1 MTSGSPEELR
11 DLVLGEGGQRFAPA
25 AAHQREA
32 LAALHDLADEVTVDA
47 LARER
52 VDLGLLLAR
61 DDRRALERH
70 ALGEHHRVADARAA
84 RRHEPV
90 LRDLAEH
97 RADDDRAVEAVRD
110 LRVATDERHVELIA
124 RRVELVEERRDRGL
138 GGRAGWKQERREE
151 PTRTRAAYGD
161 VIGVDLERVP
171 ADLVGGERD
180 RVGGGHEIAVAHV
193 DDRRVLTDLR
203 TDDDAGIPERVLVE
217 DRLQRLGTKLA
228 DWQELHAAE

>member
-1 MTSGSPEELR
+1 MIRRPPRSTLFPYTTLFRSEPGRPEEVPGLPDGR
-11 DLVLGEGGQRFAPA
+11 RRHA
-25 AAHQREA
+25 ARAE
-32 LAALHDLADEVTVDA
+32 
-47 LARER
+47 
-52 VDLGLLLAR
+52 LGLLLAR

-70 ALGEHHRVADARAA
+70 ALGDPPRAAAARAA

-97 RADDDRAVEAVRD
+97 RADDDRAVEALRD

-203 TDDDAGIPERVLVE
+203 TDDDAGIPERVLLD

>member
-1 MTSGSPEELR
+1 MI
-11 DLVLGEGGQRFAPA
+11 
-25 AAHQREA
+25 
-32 LAALHDLADEVTVDA
+32 
-47 LARER
+47 
-52 VDLGLLLAR
+52 
-61 DDRRALERH
+61 RRPPRSTLFPYTTLFRS
-70 ALGEHHRVADARAA
+70 
-84 RRHEPV
+84 
-90 LRDLAEH
+90 
-97 RADDDRAVEAVRD
+97 
-110 LRVATDERHVELIA
+110 
-124 RRVELVEERRDRGL
+124 
-138 GGRAGWKQERREE
+138 
-151 PTRTRAAYGD
+151 YGD

>member
-52 VDLGLLLAR
+52 VD
-61 DDRRALERH
+61 DDGRVAGGERH
-70 ALGEHHRVADARAA
+70 EERPRRD
-84 RRHEPV
+84 RHEPV

-171 ADLVGGERD
+171 ADLVGGERN

>member
-52 VDLGLLLAR
+52 VD
-61 DDRRALERH
+61 DDGRVAGGERH
-70 ALGEHHRVADARAA
+70 EERPRRDRTERIETERLAERPALGQHADPVPVDPEPDAVREHRVATVG
-84 RRHEPV
+84 H
-90 LRDLAEH
+90 
-97 RADDDRAVEAVRD
+97 
-110 LRVATDERHVELIA
+110 HVELIA
-124 RRVELVEERRDRGL
+124 RLVELVEERRDRGL